1 MGVIM
6 SGHVFPDINTFS
18 QPLLVQGSEENKVL
32 MISTGSPDQ
41 EYGALVTSRPAQNK
55 LVCFNVGGKKFF
67 TIKKNLSRYPGTRIA
82 ALMRASSLTEILEN
96 CDDYQPGDIPE
107 YFFNRSCIGFND
119 ILDVYRIG
127 HLHLNSGGLCAM
139 RVKAMIEYWRLD
151 ELLLDPCCAMKYYN
165 DVKTC
170 VMEIEDH
177 LDTTRDYKMTLE
189 AEDFGNSL
197 PSKIR
202 KFLWDLTEYPES
214 SRYAK
219 IFSFLSMSIVIGSII
234 NLILTSSVKQLI
246 PEVEVSNS
254 TGQGAP
260 MEKWENAILVLR
272 ILDHTFNW
280 FFITEYM
287 VRIICCPRKFRFFF
301 KPLNLVDLF
310 AILPYFLG
318 LFIGDFVGTN
328 LLARLGRVL
337 RLIRIIRVLRVF
349 RFIRHFPALQTLIST
364 IFNTAIELGLLAF
377 MIVLAASV
385 LGSFLFFSEKDSDNQ
400 GMFVESA
407 WWMLAVISSS
417 GGGENKPS
425 SIPGKILGI
434 ISILFGV
441 FILTL
446 PLPILMTSF
455 AVKYKQVL
463 MTNQMKTMKKE
474 RKETGRKTTVVE
486 NINSVNYKD
495 CVEKTNG
502 KALTEEAMLP
512 SNNFFTARA
521 RPEDYRQQYL
531 SNRIQLLTNK
541 KE

>member
-18 QPLLVQGSEENKVL
+18 QLLLVQGSEENKVL

-82 ALMRASSLTEILEN
+82 TLMRASSLTEILEN

-107 YFFNRSCIGFND
+107 YFFNRSWIGFND

-177 LDTTRDYKMTLE
+177 MDTTDKFKKTLE
-189 AEDFGNSL
+189 AEDFGNAL
-197 PSKIR
+197 PCRIR
-202 KFLWDLTEYPES
+202 KFLWNLTEYPES
-214 SRYAK
+214 SHYAK

-234 NLILTSSVKQLI
+234 NLIVTSSVKQLI
-246 PEVEVSNS
+246 PEVEISNTTA
-254 TGQGAP
+254 TGKP
-260 MEKWENAILVLR
+260 EEKWENAILVLR
-272 ILDHTFNW
+272 IFDHIFNC
-280 FFITEYM
+280 FFVIEYL
-287 VRIICCPRKFRFFF
+287 VRFICSPRKLKFFF
-301 KPLNLVDLF
+301 KPLNLVDFF

-318 LFIGDFVGTN
+318 LFIGGLVGTN
-328 LLARLGRVL
+328 LLVRLGRVL

-349 RFIRHFPALQTLIST
+349 RFIRHFPALQSLVSTL
-364 IFNTAIELGLLAF
+364 FNTAVELGLLVF
-377 MIVLAASV
+377 MIFLAASV
-385 LGSFLFFSEKDSDNQ
+385 LGSFLYFSEQDSVDQ
-400 GMFVESA
+400 WLFVDSV
-407 WWMLAVISSS
+407 WWMLAVLSSS

-425 SIPGKILGI
+425 SIPGGILGVI
-434 ISILFGV
+434 CILFSV
-441 FILTL
+441 IIVTL
-446 PLPILMTSF
+446 PLPIIMTSF
-455 AVKYKQVL
+455 AVKYKQVV

-474 RKETGRKTTVVE
+474 RKEVGRKTTVVE
-486 NINSVNYKD
+486 NADVINQEAFL
-495 CVEKTNG
+495 EKING
-502 KALTEEAMLP
+502 
-512 SNNFFTARA
+512 
-521 RPEDYRQQYL
+521 
-531 SNRIQLLTNK
+531 TNK
-541 KE
+541 KD